1 MAVIVAPKHKNL
13 FISAH
18 ILLLAAIM
26 DSILDDNV
34 PIILSLRYI
43 DMLTL
48 NIKFDASFFILAK
61 LIAEICIFR
70 FCGYF
75 GRHLV

>member
-1 MAVIVAPKHKNL
+1 VAPKHKNL

-34 PIILSLRYI
+34 PILLPLRYI
-43 DMLTL
+43 DILTL
-48 NIKFDASFFILAK
+48 NVLNLTLHFFILAK

-70 FCGYF
+70 FCG
-75 GRHLV
+75 

>member
-1 MAVIVAPKHKNL
+1 MAPKHKNL

-34 PIILSLRYI
+34 PILLPLRYI

-48 NIKFDASFFILAK
+48 NVLNLTLHFLF
-61 LIAEICIFR
+61 
-70 FCGYF
+70 
-75 GRHLV
+75 